1 MAIVAAVLL
10 IATLVVMTSGRVPA
24 VLALIVALMLAGVI
38 GIATPAQLL
47 GGLSN
52 SGVVTIAA
60 MLVIAKGV
68 LSTGVVSRVTFRLL
82 SEVSSPTRM
91 LVRLIPP
98 VGVISSLIN
107 TTPIVAM
114 LIPATKEVQQRAG
127 IPARSVLLP
136 VAHATTLAGSTTLIG
151 TSSNLI
157 IAGFAASAGV
167 HLNMF
172 SFVPIALP
180 VALVGWLAVILLS
193 RRLLT
198 GRPRNKE
205 RELAWRAEIPVS
217 GNAVGIGR
225 SAMQIGMHKTAEF
238 ELIEIRRWGQPV
250 DVDSPIEGGDLLVY
264 RATELGVRMLWGSP
278 RFGLAPLRLFAVTI
292 GTENPGTVRD
302 LQDDEDLLVVAAE
315 THRRFRDTPARPG
328 TVCYVSVASSEVLEK
343 HEFVSLWQN
352 VAGKAP
358 QPGKTWVAM
367 SILVGVIVA
376 ASFSL
381 VDVSL
386 AAGCGA
392 TLMVL
397 GGVLTPRSAV
407 RALDWNILAIIAGSI
422 GLGVIVVESGL
433 AEHISDAILSLGSGN
448 VALIVAVLAI
458 GTTVLTNAVTNAA
471 AASILTPVALTIAA
485 AADLSPVLLLTLI
498 GTCISFTFI
507 NPYSHQSN
515 LMVMEPGKY
524 TTGTFVRFGIPITLI
539 CLVTVFLVAW
549 PLLAYWD

>member
-180 VALVGWLAVILLS
+180 VALVGWLAVILL
-193 RRLLT
+193 
-198 GRPRNKE
+198 
-205 RELAWRAEIPVS
+205 
-217 GNAVGIGR
+217 
-225 SAMQIGMHKTAEF
+225 
-238 ELIEIRRWGQPV
+238 
-250 DVDSPIEGGDLLVY
+250 GG
-264 RATELGVRMLWGSP
+264 W
-278 RFGLAPLRLFAVTI
+278 
-292 GTENPGTVRD
+292 
-302 LQDDEDLLVVAAE
+302 
-315 THRRFRDTPARPG
+315 
-328 TVCYVSVASSEVLEK
+328 
-343 HEFVSLWQN
+343 
-352 VAGKAP
+352 
-358 QPGKTWVAM
+358 
-367 SILVGVIVA
+367 
-376 ASFSL
+376 
-381 VDVSL
+381 SL
-386 AAGCGA
+386 A
-392 TLMVL
+392 
-397 GGVLTPRSAV
+397 
-407 RALDWNILAIIAGSI
+407 
-422 GLGVIVVESGL
+422 
-433 AEHISDAILSLGSGN
+433 
-448 VALIVAVLAI
+448 
-458 GTTVLTNAVTNAA
+458 
-471 AASILTPVALTIAA
+471 
-485 AADLSPVLLLTLI
+485 
-498 GTCISFTFI
+498 
-507 NPYSHQSN
+507 
-515 LMVMEPGKY
+515 
-524 TTGTFVRFGIPITLI
+524 
-539 CLVTVFLVAW
+539 
-549 PLLAYWD
+549 